1 MRPETIGKK
10 IGDVPLEQRFGV
22 TVQFAAQYAGISRS
36 SIYGLLAAGD
46 LDGRV
51 IAGRHI
57 VEVHS
62 LLRLCG
68 EAPRA
73 KRQKKTARSEE
84 SVSP

>member
-1 MRPETIGKK
+1 
-10 IGDVPLEQRFGV
+10 
-22 TVQFAAQYAGISRS
+22 
-36 SIYGLLAAGD
+36 
-46 LDGRV
+46 
-51 IAGRHI
+51 
-57 VEVHS
+57 

>member
-57 VEVHS
+57 VEVQS